1 MQDMQ
6 PALQLS
12 AVSSDCVARSCVNW
26 VGLCYSGGFRGYTR
40 HGPYCGGFP
49 EKTCSLGGNYPQHKV
64 ACEVFAHG
72 GGGGG
77 GYSWVHGIVSCM
89 YGMDHEYRNSQRSRA
104 QSGWLVGPY

>member
-77 GYSWVHGIVSCM
+77 IVGCM
-89 YGMDHEYRNSQRSRA
+89 VLFRVCMAWITNIEILKGRGLRV
-104 QSGWLVGPY
+104 VG